1 MRAERANI
9 KASLVAKGFTKET
22 SHRDHDYFFLRHR
35 NLTQAVYAKLSR
47 GRRYKTYSDELLG
60 RMSRRL
66 RLTHSQLTRLIDCSM
81 DGAEYIDVLRSQGV
95 IRD

>member
-22 SHRDHDYFFLRHR
+22 SHRDHDYFFLDK
-35 NLTQAVYAKLSR
+35 TKSVYTKLSR
-47 GRRYKTYSDELLG
+47 GRKYKTYGDELLG
-60 RMSRRL
+60 RMSRQL
-66 RLTHSQLTRLIDCSM
+66 RLTRSQLTRLIDCSM
-81 DGAEYIDVLRSQGV
+81 DGAEYIDALRSQGV